1 MLENTFLH
9 LPHIG
14 PRTEINLWRQGI
26 LSWDQLE
33 LYLDHWPRSSQ
44 NRRLI
49 KTHLQESREHR
60 EQASYFHS
68 ILPPSERWRLYRDFR
83 HSCGFLDIETT
94 GMTMYGHE
102 ITVIGLYD
110 GRQTHQFI
118 NGLNMEEFEDAMEC
132 YDLLVTF
139 NGSRFDLPFIRT
151 FFHNLQ
157 FRQAHIDLLHVVR
170 RLGYR
175 GGLKSIE
182 PLFGIARSPEIQ
194 EMSGYE
200 AVVLWHEYQQGNG
213 DALQKLLLY
222 NEADVVNLKIIM
234 DTVWERLC
242 RELELAAG
250 RFLPSTR
257 LPVEPV

>member
-14 PRTEINLWRQGI
+14 PKTEIDLWRQGI
-26 LSWDQLE
+26 LTWDQLE
-33 LYLDHWPRSSQ
+33 LHLDHWPSSSQ
-44 NRRLI
+44 NRNLMRSCLR
-49 KTHLQESREHR
+49 QSREHR
-60 EQASYFHS
+60 DQAAYFHKV
-68 ILPPSERWRLYRDFR
+68 LPSAERWRLYRDFR

-94 GMTMYGHE
+94 GTAIYGHE

-110 GRQTHQFI
+110 GQQTHHFI
-118 NGLNMEEFEDAMEC
+118 NGQNMGEFEDAIES

-139 NGSRFDLPFIRT
+139 NGSRFDLPFICGSFR
-151 FFHNLQ
+151 NLQ
-157 FRQAHIDLLHVVR
+157 IRQAHIDLLHVVR

-182 PLFGIARSPEIQ
+182 PLFGIARPPEIR

-200 AVVLWHEYQQGNG
+200 AVVLWHEYQRGSS

-234 DTVWERLC
+234 DTAWERLC

-250 RFLPSTR
+250 RLLP
-257 LPVEPV
+257 LKPVNGKQ

>member
-1 MLENTFLH
+1 
-9 LPHIG
+9 
-14 PRTEINLWRQGI
+14 
-26 LSWDQLE
+26 
-33 LYLDHWPRSSQ
+33 
-44 NRRLI
+44 
-49 KTHLQESREHR
+49 
-60 EQASYFHS
+60 
-68 ILPPSERWRLYRDFR
+68 
-83 HSCGFLDIETT
+83 
-94 GMTMYGHE
+94 MYGHE

-110 GRQTHQFI
+110 GQNTYHFI
-118 NGLNMEEFEDAMEC
+118 NGQNMDEFEDALEF

-151 FFHNLQ
+151 FFHDLQ

-182 PLFGIARSPEIQ
+182 PLFGVVRSQEIQ

-200 AVVLWHEYQQGNG
+200 AVVLWHEYQQGSG

-250 RFLPSTR
+250 RLLPSTR

>member
-1 MLENTFLH
+1 ML
-9 LPHIG
+9 P
-14 PRTEINLWRQGI
+14 
-26 LSWDQLE
+26 S
-33 LYLDHWPRSSQ
+33 
-44 NRRLI
+44 
-49 KTHLQESREHR
+49 
-60 EQASYFHS
+60 
-68 ILPPSERWRLYRDFR
+68 SERWRLYRDFR
-83 HSCGFLDIETT
+83 HRCGFLDIETT

-118 NGLNMEEFEDAMEC
+118 NGLNMEEFEDALDS

-157 FRQAHIDLLHVVR
+157 LRQAHIDLLHVVR

-200 AVVLWHEYQQGNG
+200 AVVLWHEYQQGKV

-242 RELELAAG
+242 RELELVAG
-250 RFLPSTR
+250 RLLHFNL
-257 LPVEPV
+257 